1 MNQTATAV
9 RPTAS
14 NIHSGQTV
22 QAGYIRNYDCT
33 SPNDFLCFKVGD
45 LTYSNLKLLKKAF
58 GVSTMLDLEFEI
70 ERLGLG
76 SITAEFYDIK
86 GGFRWAAYLWKGY
99 FRVGSSADRLV
110 LRAA

>member
-1 MNQTATAV
+1 MNQTAAAV
-9 RPTAS
+9 RPTSS

-22 QAGYIRNYDCT
+22 RAGYIRHT
-33 SPNDFLCFKVGD
+33 VTMSPSDFLCFQVGD
-45 LTYSNLKLLKKAF
+45 LTYSNLKLLKQAF

-76 SITAEFYDIK
+76 IITAEFYDIK
-86 GGFRWAAYLWKGY
+86 GGFRWAAYLSKGY

-110 LRAA
+110 LRAV